1 MKKIE
6 KLTAAQTAKMA
17 DYAKLWTEIG
27 LSTAPADRPRAEAAI
42 VEMYRVAGLQ
52 APKIVWCGSPMS
64 QGITRAIVIDQKLM
78 KGIGKNLKASVW
90 ASVWDSVWDSVR
102 ASVGASV
109 GDSVG
114 ASVRASVWA
123 SVWDSVR
130 ASVGAS
136 VWDSVYGQHDANW
149 LAFYKFFR
157 DECGLTEQTE
167 KLSGLTELCQSGG
180 WALPHEKICWV
191 SERHCVVTRDDR
203 GRLHSLTGPALM
215 YPDGW
220 GVYAV
225 HGTRIPETW
234 ITDPKSLT
242 AKVALT
248 WPNVE
253 QRRAA
258 CEILGWENVLR
269 ELKAKTIDRGEDPM
283 IGELVEVTIPDIGKE
298 KFLRVV
304 CGTGRKFALPM
315 PPHVKTALEG
325 NAWSY
330 AVDTQVLKALEAR
343 T

>member
-1 MKKIE
+1 MRKIE
-6 KLTAAQTAKMA
+6 KLTAAQTAKLA
-17 DYAKLWTEIG
+17 EYAKRWTEIG

-42 VEMYRVAGLQ
+42 IEMYRVAGLG
-52 APKIVWCGSPMS
+52 APRIVWCGSPLA
-64 QGITRAIVIDQKLM
+64 QGLTRAIVIDQKLLNDIG
-78 KGIGKNLKASVW
+78 KGIWASVRDSVRASVGDSVW
-90 ASVWDSVWDSVR
+90 ASVWD
-102 ASVGASV
+102 
-109 GDSVG
+109 
-114 ASVRASVWA
+114 
-123 SVWDSVR
+123 
-130 ASVGAS
+130 S

-157 DECGLTEQTE
+157 DECGLNEQTE
-167 KLSGLTELCQSGG
+167 KLNGLTELCESAG
-180 WALPHEKICWV
+180 WALPHQNICWV
-191 SERHCVVTRDDR
+191 SERHCLVARDDH
-203 GRLHSLTGPALM
+203 GRLHSLTGPALL

-269 ELKAKTIDRGEDPM
+269 ELDAKTIDRDEDPM
-283 IGELVEVTIPDIGKE
+283 IGELVEVTIPDVGKE

-304 CGTGRKFALPM
+304 CGTQRRFALPV
-315 PPHVKTALEG
+315 PPQMKTALEA
-325 NAWSY
+325 NAWTY